1 MNATKRSLCKKHS
14 KTNNKRVITHKSFKN
29 DEQLTHLHIENESL
43 RKLLDTYFSD
53 NISKDE
59 TVKKLQ
65 QTIDTLK
72 HALEN
77 IKLEVIV
84 EEDDNEE
91 DDNEDEYYEETAAP
105 STRAPTAPPEVLK
118 LDKVQDKSGIRRAR
132 SVDRQQ
138 LPKPRIVRRA
148 SSTTHR
154 PSPKPVP
161 RPVPRPP
168 KPVRRSVSTVNQL
181 PITRRTTYPMR
192 RPAEVPR
199 LQLQRRATP
208 TSIMKQKAPPL
219 VKKNRPKPLVRKS
232 TACPIMSP
240 RR

>member
-14 KTNNKRVITHKSFKN
+14 KTNNKRVITRKIFKN
-29 DEQLTHLHIENESL
+29 DEQLTQLQIENESL

-59 TVKKLQ
+59 TVQKLQ

-72 HALEN
+72 DALEN

-84 EEDDNEE
+84 EEDEE
-91 DDNEDEYYEETAAP
+91 GNEDEYYEETAAP

-138 LPKPRIVRRA
+138 LPKPRVVRRA

-161 RPVPRPP
+161 RPSPRPP
-168 KPVRRSVSTVNQL
+168 KPVRRSVTTVNQP
-181 PITRRTTYPMR
+181 PIARRATHPIR

-199 LQLQRRATP
+199 LKLQRRTTP
-208 TSIMKQKAPPL
+208 TSIIKQKEPPL